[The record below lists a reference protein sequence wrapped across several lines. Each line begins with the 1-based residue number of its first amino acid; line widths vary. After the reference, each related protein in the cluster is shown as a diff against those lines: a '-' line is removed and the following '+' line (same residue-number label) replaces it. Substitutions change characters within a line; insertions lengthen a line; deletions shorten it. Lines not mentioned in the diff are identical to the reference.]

1 MKEAIKQY
9 GNIIENVEKDI
20 KEAESFKS
28 DLMKEYNDAN
38 ALDDVIKIQSMVLK
52 ISDLISQKR
61 INKVELER
69 QKREYEEA
77 YEKMSKEALKSE

>member
-9 GNIIENVEKDI
+9 GNIIENVAKDI
-20 KEAESFKS
+20 DEAEMFKA
-28 DLMKEYNDAN
+28 DLMKDYNN
-38 ALDDVIKIQSMVLK
+38 LNSLDDVIKLQSMVLK

-77 YEKMSKEALKSE
+77 YAKMSKEALES